1 MLLQIMK
8 NIKSNWCIYNMDTL
22 EFDISTMKAHLRYNL
37 LISLITPRP
46 IAFISTLSDKGI
58 PNAAPFSFFNLMG
71 DDPPIVAIGIGKDET
86 RKNDLKDT
94 GYNIQKTKEFVIN
107 IVNESILDLVNV
119 TSIDFPPEI
128 DESDIAG
135 LTKMPS
141 IKVKPPRIAESPANL
156 ECRLASTVEIGNTRI
171 VLGEII
177 YLHIKK
183 EFLDPYE
190 NQTVHSDLISP
201 VGRMHKNCVYT
212 RTSDLF
218 NLPRL
223 SFKEWKEQEKSNK
236 NI

>member
-1 MLLQIMK
+1 
-8 NIKSNWCIYNMDTL
+8 MDTL
-22 EFDISTMKAHLRYNL
+22 EFNISQMKAPLRYTL

-71 DDPPIVAIGIGKDET
+71 NDPPIVAIGIGKDVT
-86 RKNDLKDT
+86 RKNDLKDS

-107 IVNESILDLVNV
+107 IVNESILEQMNM
-119 TSIDFPPEI
+119 TSIDFPPEV
-128 DESDIAG
+128 DEFEIAG
-135 LTKMPS
+135 LTKLPS

-156 ECRLASTVEIGNTRI
+156 ECRLASTVEIGNTRV

-183 EFLDPYE
+183 EFLDHE
-190 NQTVHSDLISP
+190 NQTVLTDLISP
-201 VGRMHKNCVYT
+201 VGRMHKNSVYT
-212 RTSDLF
+212 RTTNLF
-218 NLPRL
+218 NLPRI
-223 SFKEWKEQEKSNK
+223 SFKEWKEQEKSSK

>member
-71 DDPPIVAIGIGKDET
+71 NDPPIVAIGIGKDET

-119 TSIDFPPEI
+119 TSIDFPSEI

-190 NQTVHSDLISP
+190 NQTVHTDLISP

-212 RTSDLF
+212 RTTDLF

>member
-1 MLLQIMK
+1 M
-8 NIKSNWCIYNMDTL
+8 

-71 DDPPIVAIGIGKDET
+71 NDPPIVAIGIGKDET
-86 RKNDLKDT
+86 RKNNLKDS
-94 GYNIQKTKEFVIN
+94 GYNIQQTKEFVIN
-107 IVNESILDLVNV
+107 IVNERVLEQMNL
-119 TSIDFPPEI
+119 TAIDFPPEV
-128 DESDIAG
+128 DESEIAG
-135 LTKMPS
+135 LTKLPS

-183 EFLDPYE
+183 EFLDQE
-190 NQTVHSDLISP
+190 NQTVHTDLISP
-201 VGRMHKNCVYT
+201 VGRMHKNSVYT
-212 RTSDLF
+212 RTTDLF
-218 NLPRL
+218 NLPRI
-223 SFKEWKEQEKSNK
+223 SFKEWKEQGKRSK

>member
-1 MLLQIMK
+1 
-8 NIKSNWCIYNMDTL
+8 MDTL
-22 EFDISTMKAHLRYNL
+22 EYNISQMKAPLRYTL

-71 DDPPIVAIGIGKDET
+71 NDPPIVAIGIGKDVT
-86 RKNDLKDT
+86 RKNDLKDS

-107 IVNESILDLVNV
+107 IVNESILEQMNM
-119 TSIDFPPEI
+119 TSIDFPPEV
-128 DESDIAG
+128 DEFEIAG
-135 LTKMPS
+135 LTKLPS

-156 ECRLASTVEIGNTRI
+156 ECRLASTVEIGNTRV

-183 EFLDPYE
+183 EFLDHE
-190 NQTVHSDLISP
+190 NQTVLTDLISP
-201 VGRMHKNCVYT
+201 VGRMHKNSVYT
-212 RTSDLF
+212 RTTNLF
-218 NLPRL
+218 NLPRI
-223 SFKEWKEQEKSNK
+223 SFKEWKEQEKSIK

>member
-1 MLLQIMK
+1 MTLQLWLLVLAKMK
-8 NIKSNWCIYNMDTL
+8 L
-22 EFDISTMKAHLRYNL
+22 E
-37 LISLITPRP
+37 
-46 IAFISTLSDKGI
+46 
-58 PNAAPFSFFNLMG
+58 
-71 DDPPIVAIGIGKDET
+71 
-86 RKNDLKDT
+86 KNDLKDT

-107 IVNESILDLVNV
+107 IVNESILEQVNV
-119 TSIDFPPEI
+119 TSIDFPSEI

-141 IKVKPPRIAESPANL
+141 IKVKPPRLAESPANL
-156 ECRLASTVEIGNTRI
+156 ECRLASTVEIENTRI

-190 NQTVHSDLISP
+190 NQTVNTDLISP

-212 RTSDLF
+212 RTPDLF

-236 NI
+236 KI

>member
-1 MLLQIMK
+1 
-8 NIKSNWCIYNMDTL
+8 MDTM
-22 EFDISTMKAHLRYNL
+22 EFDVSTMKAHLRYNL

-71 DDPPIVAIGIGKDET
+71 NDPPIVAIGIGKDET
-86 RKNDLKDT
+86 RKNNLKDS
-94 GYNIQKTKEFVIN
+94 GYNIQQTKEFVIN
-107 IVNESILDLVNV
+107 IVNERVLEQMNL
-119 TSIDFPPEI
+119 TAIDFPPEV
-128 DESDIAG
+128 DESEIAG
-135 LTKMPS
+135 LTKLPS

-183 EFLDPYE
+183 EFLDQE
-190 NQTVHSDLISP
+190 NQTVHTDLISP
-201 VGRMHKNCVYT
+201 VGRMHKNSVYT
-212 RTSDLF
+212 RTTDLF
-218 NLPRL
+218 NLPRI
-223 SFKEWKEQEKSNK
+223 SFKEWKEQGKRSK

>member
-1 MLLQIMK
+1 M
-8 NIKSNWCIYNMDTL
+8 
-22 EFDISTMKAHLRYNL
+22 EFDISTMKAHLRYNI

-71 DDPPIVAIGIGKDET
+71 NDPPIVAIGIGKDET
-86 RKNDLKDT
+86 RKNNLKDS
-94 GYNIQKTKEFVIN
+94 GYNIQQTKEFVIN
-107 IVNESILDLVNV
+107 IVNERILEQMNLAAF
-119 TSIDFPPEI
+119 DFPPEV
-128 DESDIAG
+128 DESEIAG
-135 LTKMPS
+135 LTKLPS

-183 EFLDPYE
+183 EFLDQE
-190 NQTVHSDLISP
+190 NQTVHTDLISP
-201 VGRMHKNCVYT
+201 VGRMHKNSVYT
-212 RTSDLF
+212 RTTDLF
-218 NLPRL
+218 NLPRI
-223 SFKEWKEQEKSNK
+223 SFKEWKEQGKRSK

>member
-1 MLLQIMK
+1 MK

-22 EFDISTMKAHLRYNL
+22 EFDISTIEAHLRYNL

-71 DDPPIVAIGIGKDET
+71 NDPPIVAIGIGKDET

-107 IVNESILDLVNV
+107 IVNESILEQVNM

-156 ECRLASTVEIGNTRI
+156 ECRLASYRRNWKHPHSVGGNYLPACKERI
-171 VLGEII
+171 FGSFR
-177 YLHIKK
+177 IKR
-183 EFLDPYE
+183 FIP
-190 NQTVHSDLISP
+190 I
-201 VGRMHKNCVYT
+201 
-212 RTSDLF
+212 
-218 NLPRL
+218 
-223 SFKEWKEQEKSNK
+223 
-236 NI
+236 

>member
-1 MLLQIMK
+1 V
-8 NIKSNWCIYNMDTL
+8 DTL
-22 EFDISTMKAHLRYNL
+22 EFDISTMKAHLRYNI

-71 DDPPIVAIGIGKDET
+71 NDPPIVAIGIGKDET

-107 IVNESILDLVNV
+107 IVKESILEQVNV
-119 TSIDFPPEI
+119 ASIDFPPEI

-141 IKVKPPRIAESPANL
+141 IKVKPPRIGESPTNL

-177 YLHIKK
+177 YLHVKK
-183 EFLDPYE
+183 EFLDPQE
-190 NQTVHSDLISP
+190 NQTVYTDLISP
-201 VGRMHKNCVYT
+201 VGRMHKNCLYQ
-212 RTSDLF
+212 
-218 NLPRL
+218 NY
-223 SFKEWKEQEKSNK
+223 
-236 NI
+236 

>member
-1 MLLQIMK
+1 M
-8 NIKSNWCIYNMDTL
+8 
-22 EFDISTMKAHLRYNL
+22 EFDVSTMKAHLRYNI

-71 DDPPIVAIGIGKDET
+71 NDPPIVAIGIGKDET
-86 RKNDLKDT
+86 RKNNLKDS
-94 GYNIQKTKEFVIN
+94 GYNIQQTKEFVIN
-107 IVNESILDLVNV
+107 IVNERILEQMNLAA
-119 TSIDFPPEI
+119 IDFPPEV
-128 DESDIAG
+128 DESEIAG
-135 LTKMPS
+135 LTKLPS

-183 EFLDPYE
+183 EFLDQE
-190 NQTVHSDLISP
+190 NQTVHTDLISP
-201 VGRMHKNCVYT
+201 VGRMHKNSVYT
-212 RTSDLF
+212 RTTDLF
-218 NLPRL
+218 NLPRI
-223 SFKEWKEQEKSNK
+223 SFKEWKEQGKRSK

>member
-1 MLLQIMK
+1 
-8 NIKSNWCIYNMDTL
+8 MDTL
-22 EFDISTMKAHLRYNL
+22 EFNISQMKAPLRYTL

-71 DDPPIVAIGIGKDET
+71 NDPPIVAIGIGKDVT
-86 RKNDLKDT
+86 RKNDLKDS

-107 IVNESILDLVNV
+107 IVNESILEQMNM
-119 TSIDFPPEI
+119 TSIDFPPDV
-128 DESDIAG
+128 DEFEIAG
-135 LTKMPS
+135 LTKLPS

-156 ECRLASTVEIGNTRI
+156 ECRLASTVEIGNTRV

-183 EFLDPYE
+183 EFLDHE
-190 NQTVHSDLISP
+190 NQTVLTDLISP
-201 VGRMHKNCVYT
+201 VGRMHKNSVYT
-212 RTSDLF
+212 RTTNLF
-218 NLPRL
+218 NLPRI
-223 SFKEWKEQEKSNK
+223 SFKEWKEQEKSSK

>member
-156 ECRLASTVEIGNTRI
+156 ECRLASTVEIGNTRV

-183 EFLDPYE
+183 EFLDHE
-190 NQTVHSDLISP
+190 NQTVLTDLISP
-201 VGRMHKNCVYT
+201 VGRMHKNSVYT
-212 RTSDLF
+212 RTTNLF
-218 NLPRL
+218 NLPRI
-223 SFKEWKEQEKSNK
+223 SFKEWKEQEKSSK

>member
-1 MLLQIMK
+1 MK

-141 IKVKPPRIAESPANL
+141 IKVKPPRIA
-156 ECRLASTVEIGNTRI
+156 
-171 VLGEII
+171 
-177 YLHIKK
+177 
-183 EFLDPYE
+183 
-190 NQTVHSDLISP
+190 
-201 VGRMHKNCVYT
+201 
-212 RTSDLF
+212 
-218 NLPRL
+218 
-223 SFKEWKEQEKSNK
+223 
-236 NI
+236 

>member
-1 MLLQIMK
+1 
-8 NIKSNWCIYNMDTL
+8 
-22 EFDISTMKAHLRYNL
+22 MKAPLRYTL

-71 DDPPIVAIGIGKDET
+71 NDPPIVAIGIGKDVT
-86 RKNDLKDT
+86 RKNDLKDS

-107 IVNESILDLVNV
+107 IVNESILEQVNMA
-119 TSIDFPPEI
+119 SIDFPPEV
-128 DESDIAG
+128 DEFEIAG
-135 LTKMPS
+135 LTKLPS

-156 ECRLASTVEIGNTRI
+156 EGRLASTVEIGNTRV

-183 EFLDPYE
+183 EFLDHE
-190 NQTVHSDLISP
+190 NQTVLTDLISP
-201 VGRMHKNCVYT
+201 VGRIHKNSVYT
-212 RTSDLF
+212 RTTNLF
-218 NLPRL
+218 NLPRI
-223 SFKEWKEQEKSNK
+223 SFKEWKEQEKSIK

>member
-1 MLLQIMK
+1 
-8 NIKSNWCIYNMDTL
+8 MDTL
-22 EFDISTMKAHLRYNL
+22 EFNISQMNAPLRYTL

-71 DDPPIVAIGIGKDET
+71 NDPPIVAIGIGKDVT
-86 RKNDLKDT
+86 RKNDLKDS

-107 IVNESILDLVNV
+107 IVNESILEQVNI
-119 TSIDFPPEI
+119 TSIDFPPEV
-128 DESDIAG
+128 DEFEIAG
-135 LTKMPS
+135 LTKLPS

-156 ECRLASTVEIGNTRI
+156 ECRLVSTVEIGNTRV

-183 EFLDPYE
+183 EFLDHE
-190 NQTVHSDLISP
+190 NQTVLTDLISP
-201 VGRMHKNCVYT
+201 VGRMHKNSVYT
-212 RTSDLF
+212 RTTNLF
-218 NLPRL
+218 NLPRI
-223 SFKEWKEQEKSNK
+223 SFKEWKEQEKSSK